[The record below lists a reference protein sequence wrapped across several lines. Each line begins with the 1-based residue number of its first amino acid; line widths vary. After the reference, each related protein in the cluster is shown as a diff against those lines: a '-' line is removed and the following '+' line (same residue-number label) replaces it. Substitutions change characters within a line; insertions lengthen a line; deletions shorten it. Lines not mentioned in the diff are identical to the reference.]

1 MFSLSRVTY
10 CFFQGQDKLSETLTF
25 VDGESLKE
33 KLVEVYEDHVDRAL
47 EELYGYQAGISW
59 GDAMLSINPEN
70 YIGVK

>member
-1 MFSLSRVTY
+1 M
-10 CFFQGQDKLSETLTF
+10 
-25 VDGESLKE
+25 DGESLKE